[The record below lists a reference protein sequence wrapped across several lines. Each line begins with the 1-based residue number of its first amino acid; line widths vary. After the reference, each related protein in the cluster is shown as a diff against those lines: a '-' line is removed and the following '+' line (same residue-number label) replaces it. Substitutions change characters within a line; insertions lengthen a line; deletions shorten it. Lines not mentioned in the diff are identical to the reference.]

1 MTAMRKRIIGVA
13 TVVGCSGM
21 AGASDLTIHL
31 PGSQTF
37 TRKMVKYQC
46 DVQGSKLGL
55 PTGVFSVEYINGAGN
70 SLAVVPVSGKPMIFA
85 NVISGSGARYAA
97 AQFIWWDAGG
107 RGTTFSSESMAGN
120 VTSECKSIG

>member
-1 MTAMRKRIIGVA
+1 MTALWRR
-13 TVVGCSGM
+13 VVVSAAVMGCSAL
-21 AGASDLTIHL
+21 AGASDLMIHL

-37 TRKMVKYQC
+37 TRKMVKYWC
-46 DVQGSKLGL
+46 DAQGSKLGL
-55 PTGVFSVEYINGAGN
+55 PAGVFSVEYINGAGN
-70 SLAVVPVSGKPMIFA
+70 SLAVVPVSGKAMIFA

-107 RGTTFSSESMAGN
+107 RGTIFSSGSMPEN